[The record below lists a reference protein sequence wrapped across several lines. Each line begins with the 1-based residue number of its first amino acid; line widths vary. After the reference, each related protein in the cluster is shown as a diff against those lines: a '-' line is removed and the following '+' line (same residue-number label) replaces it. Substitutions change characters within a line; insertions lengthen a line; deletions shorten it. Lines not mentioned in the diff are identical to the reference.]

1 LAQENVKS
9 DAKGVFGRCSDRHGD
24 LCDWIIGYILF
35 LRARHGRGGGAGQE
49 AARPDPVVAPSP
61 DPAPAATSE
70 PELQPEPEPEPKPQ
84 PEPEPE
90 RVVLPTIK
98 PDAPVAQAAM
108 PPVSAS
114 APMPAPEDL
123 PAVVAYA
130 TPFSAPQSVP
140 LFSILL
146 YDDPEFPLTDS
157 TLQSLTVPVSIV
169 IDPTRMDAE
178 AQLARYRAA
187 GIEAVIEARF
197 GDLAAFEA
205 ALDRLP
211 QTVALLDSADGTLRG
226 DISLQGQVLARM
238 GETGHGLI
246 AVAFGLGGLEQA
258 SARDGVP
265 AARLYRVLDDE
276 GQSAPVMLRLL
287 DRAAFEARQT
297 GSAIVLGRSYPETLA
312 ALLSWGAGQAAV
324 NASYAVAPVSAILQQ
339 TLAR

>member
-1 LAQENVKS
+1 MLKGFLVGAVIGTVISVTGLLGTSYFLGQDTGGVVKQ
-9 DAKGVFGRCSDRHGD
+9 A
-24 LCDWIIGYILF
+24 
-35 LRARHGRGGGAGQE
+35 QE
-49 AARPDPVVAPSP
+49 AARPDPVAVPYP
-61 DPAPAATSE
+61 DPAPAAA
-70 PELQPEPEPEPKPQ
+70 PEPEPQPAPEPEPQ
-84 PEPEPE
+84 PEPQPETEPE
-90 RVVLPTIK
+90 RVVLPTIT
-98 PDAPVAQAAM
+98 PDAPVPQAAM
-108 PPVSAS
+108 PPVSAT

-130 TPFSAPQSVP
+130 TPFSALQSVP
-140 LFSILL
+140 LFSILH
-146 YDDPEFPLTDS
+146 YDDPEFLLTDS
-157 TLQSLTVPVSIV
+157 ILQSLTVPVSIV

-197 GDLAAFEA
+197 ADLAAFEA

-238 GETGHGLI
+238 VETGHGLI
-246 AVAFGLGGLEQA
+246 AGAFGLGGLEQA
-258 SARDGVP
+258 AARDGVP

-287 DRAAFEARQT
+287 DRAALEAQQT

>member
-1 LAQENVKS
+1 VISVTGLLGTSYFLGQ
-9 DAKGVFGRCSDRHGD
+9 DTGGVVEQ
-24 LCDWIIGYILF
+24 
-35 LRARHGRGGGAGQE
+35 AQE
-49 AARPDPVVAPSP
+49 AAAPSP
-61 DPAPAATSE
+61 DPAPAAAPE
-70 PELQPEPEPEPKPQ
+70 PEPQPEPQPELQPEPDAEPQ

-90 RVVLPTIK
+90 RVIWPTIT
-98 PDAPVAQAAM
+98 PDAPVAQPAM

-114 APMPAPEDL
+114 APIPEPEDL
-123 PAVVAYA
+123 PAVVACA
-130 TPFSAPQSVP
+130 TRFSAPQSVP

-246 AVAFGLGGLEQA
+246 AGAFGLGGLEQA
-258 SARDGVP
+258 AARDGVP

-287 DRAAFEARQT
+287 RHSKQAARLFWA
-297 GSAIVLGRSYPETLA
+297 SAIPKPWRRCCLG
-312 ALLSWGAGQAAV
+312 GQGRR
-324 NASYAVAPVSAILQQ
+324 L
-339 TLAR
+339 

>member
-1 LAQENVKS
+1 MAQERVKS
-9 DAKGVFGRCSDRHGD
+9 DAKGVLVGAV
-24 LCDWIIGYILF
+24 IGPVISVTGLLGTSYF
-35 LRARHGRGGGAGQE
+35 LGQDTGGVVEQAQE
-49 AARPDPVVAPSP
+49 AAAPSP
-61 DPAPAATSE
+61 DPAPAAA
-70 PELQPEPEPEPKPQ
+70 PEPEPQPGPQPEPKQEPQPEPKAEPQ

-90 RVVLPTIK
+90 RVIWPTIT
-98 PDAPVAQAAM
+98 PDAPVAQPAM

-114 APMPAPEDL
+114 APMPEPEDL

-178 AQLARYRAA
+178 AQLARYRAE

-197 GDLAAFEA
+197 ADLAAFEA

-211 QTVALLDSADGTLRG
+211 QTVGLLDSADGTLRG

-246 AVAFGLGGLEQA
+246 AGAFGLGGLEQA
-258 SARDGVP
+258 AARDGVP

-287 DRAAFEARQT
+287 DRAAFEAQQT
-297 GSAIVLGRSYPETLA
+297 GSSIVLGRSYPETLA
-312 ALLSWGAGQAAV
+312 ALLSWGAG
-324 NASYAVAPVSAILQQ
+324 
-339 TLAR
+339 